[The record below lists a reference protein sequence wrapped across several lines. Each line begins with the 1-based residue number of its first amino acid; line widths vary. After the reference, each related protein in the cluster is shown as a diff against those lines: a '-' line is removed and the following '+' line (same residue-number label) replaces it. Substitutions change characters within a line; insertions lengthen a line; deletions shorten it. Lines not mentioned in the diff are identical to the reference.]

1 MLDEKKLL
9 CNSLTKFVK
18 EKETHE
24 NLIYEIK
31 NRKYKLAPKK
41 RRRIR
46 RKLPNQK
53 TRKIEALIN

>member
-1 MLDEKKLL
+1 MLDEKKIIMP
-9 CNSLTKFVK
+9 NKNVK

-46 RKLPNQK
+46 RKYPTK
-53 TRKIEALIN
+53 KRAKIEALIN